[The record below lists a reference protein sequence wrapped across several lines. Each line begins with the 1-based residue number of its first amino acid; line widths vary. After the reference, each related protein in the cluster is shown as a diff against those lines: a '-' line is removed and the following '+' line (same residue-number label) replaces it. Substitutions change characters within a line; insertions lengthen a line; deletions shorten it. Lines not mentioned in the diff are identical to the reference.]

1 MYKKG
6 YKTYGIEIINTIW
19 EFKLVYINSKW
30 RLVFPMYYV
39 KVAPFKYLN
48 LLDYQLNTLILCRKY
63 NCMRIIEFVHELKI
77 KLMLDQKYEG

>member
-6 YKTYGIEIINTIW
+6 YKAYGIEIVNTIW
-19 EFKLVYINSKW
+19 EFNLVYVNNHW

-39 KVAPFKYLN
+39 KVAPFKYLS
-48 LLDYQLNTLILCRKY
+48 LLDYQLNNLITRRKY
-63 NCMRIIEFVHELKI
+63 ECERHKKLAHELKI